1 MESFEI
7 PSDPVNSMNF
17 DQSPQIAATRR
28 DFGKTVATKMNDQG
42 KYQKNVEKQ
51 QKRRLYAVQM
61 KHKGRDEFTTIQQP
75 PNAKNNNLMFNSLDA
90 ASPADGY

>member
-7 PSDPVNSMNF
+7 PSDPVNSINF

-28 DFGKTVATKMNDQG
+28 DFGKTVANKMNDHG
-42 KYQKNVEKQ
+42 KYLKNVEQ
-51 QKRRLYAVQM
+51 QQNRRLFAVQM

-75 PNAKNNNLMFNSLDA
+75 TNAKNNNLMFNSLDA